1 MHCWR
6 YPLSVLKPGDTQWC
20 ELHSDLWEAIPGHGV
35 YVVELGLGASTY
47 LGLVYDPRYPVVY
60 VGYSFHSP
68 EARFKQH
75 MCDSM
80 LSSSIV
86 RRNGRRLRHDLFDHL
101 PRFRDAGDAKHE
113 EVEHAFRLARLGF
126 HAYFDGN
133 LIRPNSVGPDD
144 ETDRF
149 RGSEHVRRAEP
160 WIDQGILSVV
170 ACCDQQLEENGELN
184 AEAVEGILRGKRPRH
199 LGPDAVFPA
208 EGQFAYLR
216 DGVLEE
222 RVRELVE
229 MGILSDENANG
240 LGVAANFPEVEAGC
254 P

>member
-1 MHCWR
+1 MLR
-6 YPLSVLKPGDTQWC
+6 PGDEQWC
-20 ELHSDLWEAIPGHGV
+20 VLHSNLWDEVPGFGV

-47 LGLVYDPRYPVVY
+47 LGLVHDPSFPVLY

-75 MCDSM
+75 MCDSI

-101 PRFRDAGDAKHE
+101 PRFRDAGDARRE
-113 EVEHAFRLARLGF
+113 EEEHAFRLARLGF

-133 LIRPNSVGPDD
+133 LIRPDTVGPDD

-149 RGSEHVRRAEP
+149 KGSEHVRRAEP

-170 ACCDQQLEENGELN
+170 AGCVQQLEEHGGLN
-184 AEAVEGILRGKRPRH
+184 AEAVEGILRGERPRH
-199 LGPDAVFPA
+199 LDPDAVFPA

-216 DGVLEE
+216 GGVLEE
-222 RVRELVE
+222 RVQELTE
-229 MGILSDENANG
+229 MGILSDENTNG
-240 LGVAANFPEVEAGC
+240 LGVAANFPAVEAGC